1 MPKNSRRFATP
12 LTGFCFFAFLL
23 FSCNPEAKQPV
34 SNASNTPDSLNQN
47 THMKNQSLLND
58 PLKSYIDSI
67 QPEISRIAP
76 ERKQRLQ
83 EIAQFVEDQQA
94 EGLPVNLTF
103 ICTHNSRRSHM
114 SQIWAAVAAFC
125 YGVDGVVAFSG
136 GTEATAFNPRAVA
149 AMERA
154 GFNIQNP
161 GGENPHYLVSFS
173 EKSPALECFS
183 KTFDDPFNPKQHF
196 AAVMTC
202 SEADK
207 NCPLVPGASGRISIP
222 YQDPKEADGTA
233 EETTRY
239 DERCAQI
246 AAEMLYAF
254 SQVESRKN

>member
-1 MPKNSRRFATP
+1 MPKNFRRYATA

-58 PLKSYIDSI
+58 PLQSDPFI

-154 GFNIQNP
+154 GFHVQNP

-222 YQDPKEADGTA
+222 IRIPK
-233 EETTRY
+233 
-239 DERCAQI
+239 
-246 AAEMLYAF
+246 
-254 SQVESRKN
+254 SRRDRRGNRAL